1 MIAGSKSQV
10 KMMVPKRLR
19 AARHR
24 AGLSQEKFLQLTNVE
39 AVSDKS
45 QISNYESGR
54 HSPPFEFVVQIAKA
68 LNYPEAYFYTVD
80 DDFSEQILLIHRN
93 KNNPDFNP
101 YFKPLKEA
109 LDAVNA
115 LKKMLDKATGTK

>member
-1 MIAGSKSQV
+1 MIAVSKSQV
-10 KMMVPKRLR
+10 EMMVPKRLK
-19 AARHR
+19 AARTR

-39 AVSDKS
+39 SVGDKS
-45 QISNYESGR
+45 QISSYESGR
-54 HSPPFEFVVQIAKA
+54 YSPPFEFIVQIAKA

-80 DDFSEQILLIHRN
+80 DDFAEQILLLHRN
-93 KNNPDFNP
+93 KNNPEFNP

-115 LKKMLDKATGTK
+115 LKKMLDKATDIK